1 MKSYNF
7 LFVLIALA
15 FSSVVFSSCNSSS
28 EKQAEPGIESPKPK
42 PKSDVPDVD
51 ERLDNEDREMLLRN
65 FFLAYDTAKNDD
77 DFDKYL
83 FDYYSRELWSK
94 YREQEG
100 ETPINT
106 EEKHII

>member
-51 ERLDNEDREMLLRN
+51 ERLDNEDREMLIRN
-65 FFLAYDTAKNDD
+65 FFLV
-77 DFDKYL
+77 
-83 FDYYSRELWSK
+83 YSKE
-94 YREQEG
+94 
-100 ETPINT
+100 
-106 EEKHII
+106 